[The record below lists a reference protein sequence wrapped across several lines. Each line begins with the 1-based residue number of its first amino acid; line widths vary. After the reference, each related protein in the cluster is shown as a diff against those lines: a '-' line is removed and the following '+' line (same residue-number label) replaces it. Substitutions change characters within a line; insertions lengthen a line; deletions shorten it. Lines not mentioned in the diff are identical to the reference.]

1 MKMLLLLLNAV
12 GPMALGFAAFT
23 TYQSWHLIPNW
34 DDAHL
39 AVVLLLVG
47 FGLTFIALAAILA
60 RLAD

>member
-1 MKMLLLLLNAV
+1 MRTLLFLLSAV
-12 GPMALGFAAFT
+12 GPAALGLAAIT
-23 TYQSWHLIPNW
+23 TWRLIPNW

-39 AVVLLLVG
+39 LLVVLLVG

>member
-1 MKMLLLLLNAV
+1 MKTLLLLLNAV

-23 TYQSWHLIPNW
+23 TYQRLIPNW